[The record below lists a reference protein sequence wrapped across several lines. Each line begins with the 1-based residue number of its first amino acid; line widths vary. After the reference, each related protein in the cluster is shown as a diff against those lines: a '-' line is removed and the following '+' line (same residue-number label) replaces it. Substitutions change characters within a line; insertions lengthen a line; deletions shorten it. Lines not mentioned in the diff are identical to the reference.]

1 MSSAVKQSHTLFD
14 HLLELRTRLLHAVL
28 GVLVVFCCLIY
39 FAQDIYQYVA
49 QPLLE
54 VMPAGTQMIA
64 TDVASPFFTP
74 FKLTIVLAIFIA
86 MPYILYQLWSFIAPG
101 LYQNEKR
108 LIAPLMLGSTL
119 LFYGGIAFAYYVVF
133 PVAFAFFSSV
143 APDGVT
149 IATDISSYLD
159 FVLKLFFAFGMA
171 FEIPIAIILMCWTG
185 VTSPDSLRAKRP
197 YIVVGAF
204 IVGMLLTPPDII
216 SQTMLAVPMLL
227 LFEAGV
233 IIASF
238 YHRADDETDSKEEQE

>member
-1 MSSAVKQSHTLFD
+1 MSSGAKQNYTLFD

-28 GVLVVFCCLIY
+28 GVLVVFCCMIY

-54 VMPAGTQMIA
+54 VMPTGTQMIA

-74 FKLTIVLAIFIA
+74 FKLTIVLAIFVA

-108 LIAPLMLGSTL
+108 LIAPLMFGSTL
-119 LFYGGIAFAYYVVF
+119 LFYGGIAFAYYIVF

-149 IATDISSYLD
+149 IATDIISYLD

-185 VTSPDSLRAKRP
+185 MTSPDSLRAKRP

-204 IVGMLLTPPDII
+204 VMGMLLTPPDII

-233 IIASF
+233 IIASL
-238 YHRADDETDSKEEQE
+238 YHREEEPEPKEEK